1 MTAAAVPPQTA
12 GETRLTT
19 AVRAEQVRLLYE
31 AAGPP
36 MFVTLIAAGAL
47 VLLVL
52 SAKAIA
58 PIPAALWWAYMA
70 FHTVVRLFVRR
81 AYLRARPPDGEWRR
95 WAQRFLVG
103 AVAGG
108 LGWGLGSWIL
118 LVPGHLDLQMVCVAV
133 LFAIAYGTATAWGS
147 YLPAF
152 YAFFWPT
159 FLPVLAWFAVRG
171 GEHRWLIV
179 VMFLLWIPTVASLA
193 RRYSRTLTDALEL
206 RFRNDALVEDLRA
219 QKAIAE
225 QASLAKSR
233 FLASAS
239 HDLRQPVH
247 ALGMFVGALRGLKL
261 PARART
267 LIDHVDAS
275 VGAMDGL
282 FMSLLDISRL
292 DAGVVE
298 AAPAPVAV
306 QPLVSRICRDL
317 TGEATAKGIS
327 LKSAPTRLAVVSDPV
342 HLERIL
348 RNLIGNAVRYTAR
361 GGVLV
366 GARREGARCGG
377 GAGVRLEVWD
387 TGPGIAE
394 AEREAVFEEF
404 YQLANPDRDR
414 GKGLGLG
421 LPIVRRLALILGHEL
436 SLASRPG
443 RGTVFRLSLAR
454 AEPPPAPAAAALAPL
469 AEHRA
474 GVVLVVDD
482 EAAIR
487 VGMSELLGG
496 WGHLALAA
504 ADADE
509 ALALVAHA
517 GVRPDLIVSDYRLR
531 GDDGIAVIR
540 RLNAAF
546 GATPAILLTGDTAP
560 ERLREA
566 EASGY
571 PLLHKPV
578 AHGRLRAAVTNLLR
592 RSSNQ
597 PPG

>member
-1 MTAAAVPPQTA
+1 MDTSQGIEA
-12 GETRLTT
+12 GSPLET
-19 AVRAEQVRLLYE
+19 AVRAEQVRLLY
-31 AAGPP
+31 AASGMP
-36 MFVTLIAAGAL
+36 MAVTLAAGAAL
-47 VLLVL
+47 GAMIVTTHALT
-52 SAKAIA
+52 
-58 PIPAALWWAYMA
+58 IPVAVAWWLYMA
-70 FHTVVRLFVRR
+70 AHTTVRLMVRR
-81 AYLRARPPDGEWRR
+81 AYFRARPPPADWRR
-95 WAQRFLVG
+95 WARYFVIG
-103 AVAGG
+103 AVVGG
-108 LGWGLGSWIL
+108 VGWGVGSWIL
-118 LVPGHLDLQMVCVAV
+118 LVPGRLDLEMVFVAV

-152 YAFFWPT
+152 FAFFWPT
-159 FLPVLAWFAVRG
+159 FLPVVAWFALRG
-171 GEHRWLIV
+171 GSLRWIIV
-179 VMFLLWIPTVASLA
+179 VMFALWIPTVASLA
-193 RRYSRTLTDALEL
+193 RRYSGTLVDALEL
-206 RFRNDALVEDLRA
+206 RFRNDELVADLRA

-261 PARART
+261 PARAHT
-267 LIDHVDAS
+267 LIDHLDAS

-298 AAPAPVAV
+298 AAPAAIAL
-306 QPLVSRICRDL
+306 QPLLTRICRDL
-317 TGEATAKGIS
+317 AGEAAAKG
-327 LKSAPTRLAVVSDPV
+327 LTLDVAPTRLAVVSDPV

-366 GARREGARCGG
+366 GARREGQDA
-377 GAGVRLEVWD
+377 VRLEIWD

-394 AEREAVFEEF
+394 ADREAVFEEF

-414 GKGLGLG
+414 SKGLGLG
-421 LPIVRRLALILGHEL
+421 LPIVRRLAIILEHGL
-436 SLASRPG
+436 SLDSRPG
-443 RGTVFRLSLAR
+443 RGTVFRLTLPR
-454 AEPPPAPAAAALAPL
+454 AVLPEAQAPEPREPASGDG
-469 AEHRA
+469 RA

-487 VGMSELLGG
+487 VGMAELLTG
-496 WGHLALAA
+496 WGHRALAA

-509 ALALVAHA
+509 ALALAAQA
-517 GVRPDLIVSDYRLR
+517 GVRPDLIVSDFRLR
-531 GDDGIAVIR
+531 GEDGIAVIR
-540 RLNAAF
+540 RLTAAF
-546 GATPAILLTGDTAP
+546 GETPAILLTGDTAP

-592 RSSNQ
+592 RRRTAEAA
-597 PPG
+597 PMDAP

>member
-1 MTAAAVPPQTA
+1 MTAKAPIAAGSPL
-12 GETRLTT
+12 ET
-19 AVRAEQVRLLYE
+19 AVRAEQIRLLYSASGMPMAVTLLAGAAMAAMVVVSHALTIPVAVAWWLYMATHTTVRLL
-31 AAGPP
+31 
-36 MFVTLIAAGAL
+36 
-47 VLLVL
+47 
-52 SAKAIA
+52 
-58 PIPAALWWAYMA
+58 
-70 FHTVVRLFVRR
+70 VRR
-81 AYLRARPPDGEWRR
+81 AYFKAAPPDADWRR
-95 WAQRFLVG
+95 WSRYFLIG
-103 AVAGG
+103 AVVGG
-108 LGWGLGSWIL
+108 IGWGMGAWIL
-118 LVPGHLDLQMVCVAV
+118 LVPGQLGLEMVFVAV
-133 LFAIAYGTATAWGS
+133 LFAVAYGTATAWGS

-152 YAFFWPT
+152 FAFFWPT
-159 FLPVLAWFAVRG
+159 FLPVVSWFAIRG
-171 GEHRWLIV
+171 GDLRWIIV

-193 RRYSRTLTDALEL
+193 RRFNATLVDALEL
-206 RFRNDALVEDLRA
+206 RFKNDALVEDLTA

-298 AAPAPVAV
+298 AAPVPIAL
-306 QPLVSRICRDL
+306 QPLIARIGRDL
-317 TGEATAKGIS
+317 AGEAAAKGLS
-327 LKSAPTRLAVVSDPV
+327 LTFVPTTLAAVSDPV

-348 RNLIGNAVRYTAR
+348 RNLIGNAVRYTPC

-366 GARREGARCGG
+366 GARRVGPKDGG
-377 GAGVRLEVWD
+377 QAGVRLEVWD

-394 AEREAVFEEF
+394 ADREAVFEEF
-404 YQLANPDRDR
+404 YQLSNPDRDR
-414 GKGLGLG
+414 TKGLGLG
-421 LPIVRRLALILGHEL
+421 LPIVRRLVMILGHD
-436 SLASRPG
+436 LALQSRPG
-443 RGTVFRLSLAR
+443 RGTVFRLTLER
-454 AEPPPAPAAAALAPL
+454 AEPPPERRRVPRTAGFDHAP
-469 AEHRA
+469 A

-487 VGMSELLGG
+487 IGMAELLSG
-496 WGHLALAA
+496 WGHTVMAA

-509 ALALVAHA
+509 ALGLARKTGQA
-517 GVRPDLIVSDYRLR
+517 PDLIVSDYRLR
-531 GDDGIAVIR
+531 GEDGIAVIR

-546 GATPAILLTGDTAP
+546 GETPAILLTGDTAP

-592 RSSNQ
+592 RRENL
-597 PPG
+597 PAAE

>member
-1 MTAAAVPPQTA
+1 MSEPHAIAAGSPL
-12 GETRLTT
+12 ET
-19 AVRAEQVRLLYE
+19 AVRAEQVRLLY
-31 AAGPP
+31 AASGMP
-36 MFVTLIAAGAL
+36 MAVTLLAA
-47 VLLVL
+47 
-52 SAKAIA
+52 
-58 PIPAALWWAYMA
+58 AALATMIVTTHALTIPVAVAWWLYMA
-70 FHTVVRLFVRR
+70 AHTTVRLMVRR
-81 AYLRARPPDGEWRR
+81 AYFKARPPASDWRR
-95 WAQRFLVG
+95 WARWFVIG
-103 AVAGG
+103 AVVGG
-108 LGWGLGSWIL
+108 IGWGVGSWIL
-118 LVPGHLDLQMVCVAV
+118 LVPGHLDLQMVFVAV

-152 YAFFWPT
+152 FAFFWPT
-159 FLPVLAWFAVRG
+159 FLPVVAWFALRG
-171 GEHRWLIV
+171 GELRWIIV

-193 RRYSRTLTDALEL
+193 RRYSGTLVDALEL
-206 RFRNDALVEDLRA
+206 RFRNDALVADLRE

-261 PARART
+261 PLRART

-298 AAPAPVAV
+298 ATPEPIAL
-306 QPLVSRICRDL
+306 QPLIARICRDL
-317 TGEATAKGIS
+317 AGEAAGKG
-327 LKSAPTRLAVVSDPV
+327 LALRAVPTRLAAVSDPV
-342 HLERIL
+342 HLERIA
-348 RNLIGNAVRYTAR
+348 RNLIANAVRYTAR

-366 GARREGARCGG
+366 GVRRDGPH
-377 GAGVRLEVWD
+377 GVRLEVWD

-394 AEREAVFEEF
+394 AHREAVFEEF

-414 GKGLGLG
+414 TKGLGLG
-421 LPIVRRLALILGHEL
+421 LPIVRRLSMILGHRL
-436 SLASRPG
+436 SLESRPG
-443 RGTVFRLSLAR
+443 RGTVFRVALPR
-454 AEPPPAPAAAALAPL
+454 AEAPPLPARPARQAADGEQRP
-469 AEHRA
+469 

-487 VGMSELLGG
+487 IGMAELLSG
-496 WGHLALAA
+496 WGHTVMAA
-504 ADADE
+504 ADAEE
-509 ALALVAHA
+509 ALGLARAA
-517 GVRPDLIVSDYRLR
+517 GQAPDLIVSDYRLR
-531 GDDGIAVIR
+531 GEDGIAVIR

-546 GATPAILLTGDTAP
+546 GDTPAILLTGDTAP

-592 RSSNQ
+592 RREGAAA
-597 PPG
+597 P